1 MWDYMVAHWE
11 RIPLQCRN
19 CRSWGSV
26 PELGRSFEGGH
37 GNPFKYSCLENP
49 MDSGPW
55 RASVHRITRNGERT
69 YFLYVN
75 QPSRAYSDLPQH
87 TNIHTHTPLHPTL
100 GNFPF
105 PNPPRPGTRLVETA
119 QIPQSLLKLF
129 KPASPKPLI
138 LSPPLLPKETTIR
151 AFAHLVFHHSDS
163 WLNQVL
169 PHVAAPP
176 LGNGNN
182 LFSQWQSPDLLS
194 HWSWII
200 TKPTFK
206 NETLPHNLLPLV
218 VFYLFAFSTQGPTLN
233 LLPLDSNSSGLT
245 LLLHSQLICTLVFLP

>member
-1 MWDYMVAHWE
+1 MTFIELYPWCPHNLLGKAIQKTVLNIFSYFLHSWCTGIWGLIPRDSKQLAWE
-11 RIPLQCRN
+11 CFLCGLPWWLSSKESPRN
-19 CRSWGSV
+19 AGIAEVVGSI
-26 PELGRSFEGGH
+26 PELGRSFGGGH

-49 MDSGPW
+49 RDSGPW

-100 GNFPF
+100 GNFPC

-129 KPASPKPLI
+129 KPTNPKPLI
-138 LSPPLLPKETTIR
+138 LSPPFLPKETTIR
-151 AFAHLVFHHSDS
+151 AFAHLFFHHSTS

-176 LGNGNN
+176 LGNSNN
-182 LFSQWQSPDLLS
+182 LFSQW
-194 HWSWII
+194 
-200 TKPTFK
+200 
-206 NETLPHNLLPLV
+206 
-218 VFYLFAFSTQGPTLN
+218 
-233 LLPLDSNSSGLT
+233 
-245 LLLHSQLICTLVFLP
+245 